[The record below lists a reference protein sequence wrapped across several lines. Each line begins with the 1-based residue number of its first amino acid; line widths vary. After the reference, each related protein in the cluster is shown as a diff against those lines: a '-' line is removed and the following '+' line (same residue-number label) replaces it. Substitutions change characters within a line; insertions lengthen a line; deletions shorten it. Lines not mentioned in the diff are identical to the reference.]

1 MKFIDAPIYAQQI
14 IIILAILA
22 LVFSIIDIFITLRIC
37 KKRWFKILTSIS
49 FIFSFIFIFLTMRG
63 SYLYRVRQQVFYLS
77 LKIIQEPF
85 WLISS
90 LSVILLLLSIILI
103 IYAFKRGN
111 QTISSISIKESVET
125 LSKGICFYEKSGLI
139 HLFNEEMNQ
148 LSIILCGNALLN
160 GSTFWNNIITGNLK
174 EGFCLIQKKDDE
186 AIINFLNIEVFSFKR
201 IKHNIDAKEL
211 YEIIATNITEE
222 YQLTKELEIQLQK
235 LKLVNQRLLSYGQ
248 NIAILTQEKE
258 ILAAKIR
265 IHDNIGKL
273 LLITKRK
280 LSSNLNN
287 EAQNKLLSFWKNELE
302 VLTTTQREEKK
313 SNLQVIFDAAKLVD
327 IKIDFLGDYPPENST
342 LEKILIHAMHECLTN
357 TVSHANGHLLCVNV
371 KNSLIQIT
379 NDGIPPKGTIK
390 EGGGLSSLR
399 SLIEKENG
407 KMIVKSEPQFE
418 LTIDL
423 RGED

>member
-1 MKFIDAPIYAQQI
+1 MRFIDAPIPAQQI
-14 IIILAILA
+14 IIIVAILA
-22 LVFSIIDIFITLRIC
+22 LVSSIIDIFITLRIC
-37 KKRWFKILTSIS
+37 KKRWFKMLTIIS
-49 FIFSFIFIFLTMRG
+49 FISSFIFIFLTMRG
-63 SYLYRVRQQVFYLS
+63 SYLYRVKQQVFYLS

-90 LSVILLLLSIILI
+90 LSVILLFLSVILI

-125 LSKGICFYEKSGLI
+125 LLKGICFYEKSGLI
-139 HLFNEEMNQ
+139 HLFNEEMNR

-174 EGFCLIQKKDDE
+174 EGFYLIQKKDDE
-186 AIINFLNIEVFSFKR
+186 AIINFFNTKVFSFKR
-201 IKHNIDAKEL
+201 IKHNIDANEL

-248 NIAILTQEKE
+248 NIAILTREKE
-258 ILAAKIR
+258 ILSAKIR

-287 EAQNKLLSFWKNELE
+287 EEQNKLLSFWKNELE
-302 VLTTTQREEKK
+302 VLTTTTQREEKK

-327 IKIDFLGDYPPENST
+327 IKIDFSGDYPPENST
-342 LEKILIHAMHECLTN
+342 LEKILIHAMHECSC
-357 TVSHANGHLLCVNV
+357 TVKKQA
-371 KNSLIQIT
+371 T
-379 NDGIPPKGTIK
+379 
-390 EGGGLSSLR
+390 
-399 SLIEKENG
+399 ENN
-407 KMIVKSEPQFE
+407 
-418 LTIDL
+418 
-423 RGED
+423 R